1 MCRTLDNPGC
11 VGKWWYHGLV
21 TLGHSGITSYLDFT
35 QRIIER
41 FDRKD
46 PEIHFR
52 ELAQLKQTGSPEA
65 FISEFQRLAVMVT
78 DISEA
83 RLVMLFVE
91 GLTEPLRGW
100 VKAYKPTTLQD
111 AVSRTR
117 DMQDVVPKSKFPLKP
132 TFPQKS
138 KETKPFQR
146 DWAGKPKLDEET
158 RKELR
163 RKKLCFSCQESWV
176 PGHKC
181 VGKDKTGKAHYIEVY
196 SDSDSDDEEEQQE
209 QEQGHQTSGEE
220 TSQAG
225 AKGPVMASMS
235 GLPRYHTFRV

>member
-1 MCRTLDNPGC
+1 
-11 VGKWWYHGLV
+11 
-21 TLGHSGITSYLDFT
+21 
-35 QRIIER
+35 
-41 FDRKD
+41 
-46 PEIHFR
+46 
-52 ELAQLKQTGSPEA
+52 LAQLKQTGSPEA

-78 DISEA
+78 DIFEA

-117 DMQDVVPKSKFPLKP
+117 DMQDVVPKSRFPPKP

-138 KETKPFQR
+138 KETKPFLR
-146 DWAGKPKLDEET
+146 DWAGNPKLDEET

-181 VGKDKTGKAHYIEVY
+181 AGKDKTDKAHYIEVY
-196 SDSDSDDEEEQQE
+196 LDSDSDDEEE
-209 QEQGHQTSGEE
+209 
-220 TSQAG
+220 
-225 AKGPVMASMS
+225 
-235 GLPRYHTFRV
+235 